1 MKKIYIMEIHE
12 EIIYS
17 IGDSFLNS
25 NEIGKMLVVNK
36 KFKKIFIKLYT
47 GYIGNVIFKIT
58 QGDSLYK
65 SREMIEEM
73 EECIKFVSSPITK
86 KKESF
91 INFIGIIL
99 YSCNI
104 FCKRKKKRIQFIMK
118 YRSNLELGLLNRIRF
133 CPLFEIE
140 KIKKKKLFFRHCEQ
154 NIYLKSSLI
163 NEKTKNNLL
172 RKKFKSVYAILIH

>member
-1 MKKIYIMEIHE
+1 MEIHE

-65 SREMIEEM
+65 GREMIEEM
-73 EECIKFVSSPITK
+73 EECIKFVSSPIKK

-104 FCKRKKKRIQFIMK
+104 FCKRKKKKNSI
-118 YRSNLELGLLNRIRF
+118 YY
-133 CPLFEIE
+133 EI
-140 KIKKKKLFFRHCEQ
+140 
-154 NIYLKSSLI
+154 
-163 NEKTKNNLL
+163 
-172 RKKFKSVYAILIH
+172 